1 MNTAVKKEPT
11 VRPRTP
17 GAKRFALFA
26 AMLAV
31 SGVIA
36 LILAEIALRLFPIPG
51 IIFHNFYYDPVT
63 GGKYYPNST
72 VTFRGDDGVLIRR
85 SVNSWGFVDVG
96 HKVAKAPGTLR
107 IGFFGD
113 SYVEAL
119 QVPIEATFFRL
130 VEDDLDLRTS
140 ELARLKTHDGKT
152 INAVET
158 LAFGMSGRGA
168 LQSYLECTNWMQKL
182 DLDYVVYVFVEND
195 PADQIRQLKGPG
207 LIPYPIAAGDS
218 FTVDDS
224 EIRAQAYKAS
234 WWHRGMQR
242 IKSNSLVVSTIEGRL
257 KLLKSY
263 GAKRTV
269 TEADRNG
276 AAGAV
281 GFAPM
286 APSAWPP
293 ELVPKGWDLQTR
305 VLDKWS
311 REVIHDKRKFVV
323 LHVPRGEEVLR
334 VPFAEQDTW
343 ATRLEAYCATRHIP
357 LVEPTALFVKRE
369 DAGQKMYHN
378 HFTPDGHRAFAEAFV
393 DYLLKSA
400 SR

>member
-1 MNTAVKKEPT
+1 
-11 VRPRTP
+11 
-17 GAKRFALFA
+17 
-26 AMLAV
+26 V
-31 SGVIA
+31 SGVIG

-51 IIFHNFYYDPVT
+51 IIFHNYYYDPVT

-85 SVNSWGFVDVG
+85 GVNSWGFVDVG
-96 HKVAKAPGTLR
+96 HSFAKAPGTLR

-119 QVPIEATFFRL
+119 QVSIEATFIRL
-130 VEDDLDLRTS
+130 IEDDLDLRTS
-140 ELARLKTHDGKT
+140 ELGNLKTHDGKT

-158 LAFGMSGRGA
+158 LAFGISGRGA
-168 LQSYLECTNWMQKL
+168 LQSYLECTNWMKKL

-257 KLLKSY
+257 KLLRSY

-269 TEADRNG
+269 TQADRNG

-293 ELVPKGWDLQTR
+293 ELVPKGWDLQKR
-305 VLDKWS
+305 VMDKWS
-311 REVIHDKRKFVV
+311 REVKNDGRTFMVM
-323 LHVPRGEEVLR
+323 HVPRGEEVLR
-334 VPFAEQDTW
+334 VPFAQQDTW
-343 ATRLEAYCATRHIP
+343 TTRLQSYCETRHIP
-357 LVEPTALFVKRE
+357 LVEPTPLFVARE
-369 DAGQKMYHN
+369 DAGEKMYHN
-378 HFTPDGHRAFAEAFV
+378 HFTSDGHRAFADAFV
-393 DYLLKSA
+393 EYFLKSA

>member
-1 MNTAVKKEPT
+1 MSTAVKKEPT

-17 GAKRFALFA
+17 AAKRFALFA
-26 AMLAV
+26 AMLAL

-51 IIFHNFYYDPVT
+51 IIFHNYYYDPVT

-96 HKVAKAPGTLR
+96 HNVAKAPGTLR

-140 ELARLKTHDGKT
+140 ELARLRTHDGKS

-158 LAFGMSGRGA
+158 IAFGMSGRGA
-168 LQSYLECTNWMQKL
+168 LQSYLECTNWMQML

-269 TEADRNG
+269 TQADRNG

-293 ELVPKGWDLQTR
+293 ELVPKGWDLQER
-305 VLDKWS
+305 VMDTWS
-311 REVIHDKRKFVV
+311 GGVIHDKRKFVV
-323 LHVPRGEEVLR
+323 MHVPRGEEVLG
-334 VPFAEQDTW
+334 VPFAQQDTW
-343 ATRLEAYCATRHIP
+343 ATRLEAYCATRHLP

-369 DAGQKMYHN
+369 AEGQKMYHN

-393 DYLLKSA
+393 EYLLKSA
-400 SR
+400 K